1 MARNELFVPRYG
13 IGVSTRSAARKG
25 RPQEWNRDQILLAAR
40 AVAVERG
47 FDGLRFADVSAAT
60 GVPVSSLQY
69 AFGTRDELVREVL
82 RAGVNDELAQLK
94 AAVDAERDPLRRLE
108 QFIRRGISVDD
119 SARREGWLL
128 WIEYWRASL
137 RDEVLRHE
145 YAQVAAAWR
154 GLVRRA
160 VDDGV
165 LLGQFAPQM
174 SSEEAAAAIVAVVDG
189 LGLQVDVG
197 DDRMRAARAIQTAN
211 RSVAR
216 ILGIRNDE

>member
-1 MARNELFVPRYG
+1 M
-13 IGVSTRSAARKG
+13 SAQSVTRKG
-25 RPQEWNRDQILLAAR
+25 RPQEWDRSQILLAAR

-69 AFGTRDELVREVL
+69 AFGSRDELVREVL
-82 RAGVNDELAQLK
+82 RAGVHEELARLK
-94 AAVDAERDPLRRLE
+94 AAVDAERDPLRRIQ

-137 RDEVLRHE
+137 RDDVLREE
-145 YAQVAAAWR
+145 YAQLAAGWR
-154 GLVRRA
+154 ALVKRA
-160 VDDGV
+160 IDDGV
-165 LLGQFAPQM
+165 LLGRFAPEM
-174 SSEEAAAAIVAVVDG
+174 STEEAAAVVVAVVDG
-189 LGLQVDVG
+189 LGLQLEVG
-197 DDRMRAARAIQTAN
+197 DDRMRAARAIRTAN

-216 ILGIRNDE
+216 ILGVRGDD